1 MAPTRACSPLLYVM
15 VVEQPMEH
23 TAPHKSSPLYVYG
36 AGRVVEHRAPTK
48 AQEQPP
54 SLYGA
59 GRVVEPLQ
67 KQPPLYMYGSGAGRL
82 SGVD

>member
-1 MAPTRACSPLLYVM
+1 MAPTRAYSPLLYVM

-36 AGRVVEHRAPTK
+36 AGRVVEHKAPTK
-48 AQEQPP
+48 AQKGCRAKSPYK
-54 SLYGA
+54 SS
-59 GRVVEPLQ
+59 
-67 KQPPLYMYGSGAGRL
+67 PPLYMYGSGAGRL